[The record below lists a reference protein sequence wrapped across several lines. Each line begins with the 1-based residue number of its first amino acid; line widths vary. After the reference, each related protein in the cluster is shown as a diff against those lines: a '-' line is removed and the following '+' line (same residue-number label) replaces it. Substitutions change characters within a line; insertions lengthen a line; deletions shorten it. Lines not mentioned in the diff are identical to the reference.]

1 MTRLRIV
8 PRITATLAAVSFA
21 AATASAQLV
30 HVGEPLVA
38 FMATGPGGL
47 QIKGH
52 TTKLSVRDMP
62 DELEITVP
70 VTQLE
75 TGIGL
80 RDRHLREH
88 LHAEQHPAA
97 KLVVKRAALA
107 FPRDQQVGQGQAQGD
122 FWLNGQKHPIQFS
135 YQADRSGAQYQVQA
149 LATVDIRHHGLEAP
163 CYMKLCV
170 EPLVKLKVKFS
181 VQDQ

>member
-1 MTRLRIV
+1 MTHFGIAPRLT
-8 PRITATLAAVSFA
+8 TAFSAALLVT
-21 AATASAQLV
+21 ATASAQLV

-47 QIKGH
+47 QIKGQ
-52 TTKLSVRDMP
+52 TKELSVRDTP
-62 DELEITVP
+62 EELEISVP

-88 LHAEQHPAA
+88 LHADAHPTA
-97 KLVVKRAALA
+97 KLVVKRAALT
-107 FPRDQQVGQGQAQGD
+107 FPRDQQVGQGQAQGEL
-122 FWLNGQKHPIQFS
+122 WLNGQKHPLSFS
-135 YQADRSGAQYQVQA
+135 YQAERAGARYQVQA
-149 LATVDIRHHGLEAP
+149 LATVDIRHHGIEEP